1 MPRTTPLLPESLAR
15 SLETWGADL
24 LAARRA
30 QGRSA
35 EHVAL
40 AAGITRK
47 TLQRVERG
55 DPAVA
60 LGIYVRVLDALGL
73 MGNVAA
79 KTAPPRSL
87 RSSPAKAAAASRE
100 RAGGALV
107 LDASTQR
114 PRRSHP
120 QPQTLRRDPRSLDAR
135 SLAMHRSIAAKI
147 RRQPALLDRARATI
161 DRWQTQGAAQAS
173 RPYLEAWRALIDQGL
188 EATLAAAVDPGERG
202 NAMRQASPF
211 TGILDNR
218 ERWALLRGREA

>member
-1 MPRTTPLLPESLAR
+1 MPRTTPQLPNALAR
-15 SLETWGADL
+15 SIEAWGSDV

-73 MGNVAA
+73 MGSVEVPSTPARPVAI
-79 KTAPPRSL
+79 
-87 RSSPAKAAAASRE
+87 
-100 RAGGALV
+100 
-107 LDASTQR
+107 
-114 PRRSHP
+114 
-120 QPQTLRRDPRSLDAR
+120 RRDPRSLDAR
-135 SLAMHRSIAAKI
+135 SLAMHQSIAAKL
-147 RRQPALLDRARATI
+147 RQQPALLGRARATI
-161 DRWQTQGAAQAS
+161 DRWQAQGAGGAA
-173 RPYLEAWRALIDQGL
+173 RPYLEAWRHLIDQGL
-188 EATLAAAVDPGERG
+188 DATLAAVTDPGERG

-218 ERWALLRGREA
+218 ERWALLRDQRV

>member
-1 MPRTTPLLPESLAR
+1 MPRITPQLSDTLAR
-15 SLETWGADL
+15 SLEAWGTGV

-47 TLQRVERG
+47 TLKRVECG

-73 MGNVAA
+73 MGSVEMQL
-79 KTAPPRSL
+79 PPTR
-87 RSSPAKAAAASRE
+87 P
-100 RAGGALV
+100 GAI
-107 LDASTQR
+107 
-114 PRRSHP
+114 
-120 QPQTLRRDPRSLDAR
+120 RRDPGSLDAR
-135 SLAMHRSIAAKI
+135 SLAIHQSIAAKL
-147 RRQPALLDRARATI
+147 RQQPALLDRARATI
-161 DRWQTQGAAQAS
+161 DRWQAQGAGRAS
-173 RPYLEAWRALIDQGL
+173 RPYLEAWRQLIDQGL
-188 EATLAAAVDPGERG
+188 DATLAAVTDPGERG

-218 ERWALLRGREA
+218 ERWALLRGLRG